1 MESGFFSLTNFFKSN
16 NYDVYVVNSKG
27 EKFSEKDW
35 KLSKTY
41 NYSDQIHLIISDK
54 HSRKYLELSGDQKKK
69 SEKKVWG

>member
-1 MESGFFSLTNFFKSN
+1 MEKMESGSSLTNFFKSN

-41 NYSDQIHLIISDK
+41 NYSDKPIF
-54 HSRKYLELSGDQKKK
+54 
-69 SEKKVWG
+69 